1 MEHSY
6 KKTRLWINTFE
17 NSKHPELAKKIES
30 VYETAWERSCSI
42 ARHIAS
48 DAHGLTLHD
57 EAHFIALWRCA
68 DIICG
73 SELKFT
79 PVELFIFGV
88 AVLIHD
94 AAHTVLAY
102 EGGIDA
108 LAKTDEWADAVAS
121 KILRDSNQTLNLS
134 EHNSLSED
142 QKRAVIFDTVRALHA
157 KQAQKLLSI
166 AFKHPGLGT
175 DFFIIDDPVIRQH
188 LGGVIG
194 EIAASHHWSLAKLEG
209 LGKTRHVVNPYD
221 AYGPIRPILLG
232 ALMRTA
238 DAIQIDSARAPDFEF
253 ALSRPVGISHQHW
266 LAQNRLAIGVDEE
279 DSSVL
284 TIDSSVAFE
293 ENEASAWWIAFE
305 LANVA
310 DKELRETD
318 QLLQHFSLPRFQLNR
333 VKGVGSPRQFAER
346 VKTLCWEPLEATVK
360 IGDAAKLIEV
370 FGGRGLYGDDD
381 VVPIR
386 ELIQNATDAIRARRL
401 LESGFQGQINVA
413 FKNGKNAKDEAGYW
427 LTVSDDGIGMSPAVL
442 TGPFL
447 TFGQS
452 GWSSPALRRERPGF
466 LGKRFDHVG
475 RFGIGF
481 FSVFMISEEI
491 KVTTRPFDA
500 GHAETRTL
508 HFYSGL
514 SLRPILKIGSHVTNM
529 RSVTTVEC
537 FIKTETKERILHQ
550 RNETTVFEVNKPPRE
565 VPATQYDLDELISML
580 CPAIDVEILVENGQG
595 IAQRSI
601 ASSWTTDKA
610 ETWLARITCLPLEEI
625 PQAIRENPSFLES
638 IGPID
643 RPIGRAALNPTISEL
658 SIRSIGGFARKK
670 NESISLGKNFVGCID
685 GNPDGPRRDYVSDG
699 HSEYLQKWSNR
710 QIEKWMSAHISD
722 EEKNLIAANA
732 VHFGG
737 DPILIANANI
747 AGNWLSLLG
756 IFELLN
762 GGELIVAPIERYGAT
777 RERWKI
783 MKSVNLS
790 SGFLF
795 HPDDI
800 QIEAPNVLVA
810 GNSAD
815 VSKYWSVSDDEVDGG
830 FGLVNCLER
839 FCVCR
844 NTELEVKT
852 KMIDFGFYKGESS
865 TRERRTTGMRLV
877 LPGVEIRVVQTF
889 KG

>member
-1 MEHSY
+1 MEHAY
-6 KKTRLWINTFE
+6 KQTRLWINTFE

-42 ARHIAS
+42 ARRIAS

-57 EAHFIALWRCA
+57 EAHFMALWRCA

-79 PVELFIFGV
+79 PVELLIFGV

-102 EGGIDA
+102 EGGIDS

-121 KILRDSNQTLNLS
+121 KILRDSSHTFKLSDHTL
-134 EHNSLSED
+134 LSED
-142 QKRAVIFDTVRALHA
+142 QRRIAIFETVRALHA

-194 EIAASHHWSLAKLEG
+194 EIAASHHWNLARLEG
-209 LGKTRHVVNPYD
+209 LRKTRHVVSPYD

-253 ALSRPVGISHQHW
+253 ALSKPGGISHQHW
-266 LAQNRLAIGVDEE
+266 LAQNRLAVGVDEE
-279 DSSVL
+279 NSSVL
-284 TIDSSVAFE
+284 TIDSTVPFE
-293 ENEASAWWIAFE
+293 ENEALAWWIAFE

-318 QLLQHFSLPRFQLNR
+318 QLLQHFSIPRFQLNR

-346 VKTLCWEPLEATVK
+346 VKTLGWEPLEATIK

-413 FKNGKNAKDEAGYW
+413 FKDGKNAKDEEGYW
-427 LTVSDDGIGMSPAVL
+427 LTVSDDGIGMSPAIL

-452 GWSSPALRRERPGF
+452 GWSSSALRRERPGF
-466 LGKRFDHVG
+466 VGRRFDHIG

-514 SLRPILKIGSHVTNM
+514 SLRPILKTSSPVTNT

-537 FIKTETKERILHQ
+537 FIKAETKERILHQ
-550 RNETTVFEVNKPPRE
+550 RNETTVLAANKPPQKI
-565 VPATQYDLDELISML
+565 PATQYEFHELIGML
-580 CPAIDVEILVENGQG
+580 CPAIDVEILVQNAPSA
-595 IAQRSI
+595 AQRSI
-601 ASSWTTDKA
+601 ASTWISDIA
-610 ETWLARITCLPLEEI
+610 EKWLTRITGLPLEKL
-625 PQAIRENPSFLES
+625 PQAIRENPSFLEP
-638 IGPID
+638 IGPIEK
-643 RPIGRAALNPTISEL
+643 PVGRAALNPSISEL
-658 SIRSIGGFARKK
+658 SIRSIGGFAKKK

-685 GNPDGPRRDYVSDG
+685 GNPDGPRRDYASDG
-699 HSEYLQKWSNR
+699 HVEYLQKWANG
-710 QIEKWMSAHISD
+710 QIEKWMSVHISD

-732 VHFGG
+732 VFFGG

-747 AGNWLSLLG
+747 AGNWLSLLE
-756 IFELLN
+756 IFELLSS
-762 GGELIVAPIERYGAT
+762 GDLIVAPIQRHYGAT
-777 RERWKI
+777 RERWNI

-790 SGFLF
+790 SGLLF

-815 VSKYWSVSDDEVDGG
+815 LSEYWSVVDDEIDGG

-839 FCVCR
+839 FCRSR
-844 NTELEVKT
+844 NAELEVT
-852 KMIDFGFYKGESS
+852 AKMIDFGFYKGESS
-865 TRERRTTGMRLV
+865 TRERRTSGMRLV
-877 LPGVEIRVVQTF
+877 LPGVEIRLVRT
-889 KG
+889 